1 MTAGRHA
8 AAVAGILLPLAAL
21 VWASTAPLPVEPHAR
36 SLVRLARSARPERIE
51 TCRPRTEA
59 ELAQLPQHMRQP
71 MVCEG
76 QTAEYDLT
84 VRRNGQVMLQQRVH
98 GGGLRRDR
106 RLYVLREI
114 EVEPGSSAIEVTF
127 DRVGGPG
134 TATAAPAAQGSDNAP
149 PHLRLDERFDIAP
162 GEVVLITYSAE
173 QGSLVARRSAA
184 AAPRR

>member
-8 AAVAGILLPLAAL
+8 GAVGGILLPVAAL
-21 VWASTAPLPVEPHAR
+21 VWASAAPLTVEPHAR
-36 SLVRLARSARPERIE
+36 AVVRLAWSARPERIE
-51 TCRPRTEA
+51 TCRPRTAA

-84 VRRNGQVMLQQRVH
+84 VRRNGEVMLRQRVH
-98 GGGLRRDR
+98 GGGWRRDR

-114 EVEPGSSAIEVTF
+114 EVDPGSSAIDVTF

-134 TATAAPAAQGSDNAP
+134 AATAAPAGRGSDNAP
-149 PHLRLDERFDIAP
+149 PHLRFAERFDIAP
-162 GEVVLITYSAE
+162 GDVVLITYSAE
-173 QGSLVARRSAA
+173 QGALSARRSAA
-184 AAPRR
+184 APRR